1 MHWLPGFARLRIYWA
16 AALAACIGVAVSFAA
31 FHGARLF
38 SEDQLRADLTQQAAL
53 RARGLQEVLSHY
65 EGTIDGF
72 AASFPTDHVTSAEF
86 DAYAH
91 NVYLAS
97 HLLGTG
103 FKNVSWEPR
112 VRDAERA
119 SFEAAAQA
127 DGFPGYRIRD
137 LAPDGTLVPAAR
149 REQYFPIRYF
159 DPMVASAPLGLDV
172 MGSGTRAAATR
183 DAIEKRMPIATAPLR
198 FISGGRGCVIYVP
211 VFKPGPVDA
220 SSLRASERL
229 VGFLSFRLLISAA
242 IDSVMDALQPVPQGV
257 DMYMLDDGAAPS
269 DRLFYARLALQG
281 SVTVDPDD
289 APSALVEPYSGSSF
303 DFAGRD
309 WTVIVRPTPAM
320 LASRITWAGWREL
333 SIGLALTAL
342 LTAYLI
348 SSRNRADRLRVLA
361 SSLRQEIVER
371 ERAEERIIHS
381 ARHDFLTGLPNR
393 MLFLERL
400 KQEIARAKRGEKS
413 FAVLYLDLDRFKDIN
428 DTLGHQMGDLL
439 LKAVADRLSE
449 GVRDIDTVARLG
461 GDEFAVIQTGLQDA
475 TDAAILSNK
484 LLELLHRPFRLGDQD
499 IHTDASIGTAVYTV
513 SSGDE
518 QATLVHA
525 DLAMYKAK
533 AEGGGRFCFH
543 LPEMEEEVRARA
555 TLTEELR
562 SGIERDELA
571 LYYQPLVD
579 LKTGTVAGI
588 EALVRWRHPKRELLL
603 PGAFLGEAERSG
615 LIFDLDARVL
625 REACRQGRAWLDS
638 GIAPGVISVN
648 VASATLKRG
657 TQYLQLLEETLRE
670 TGYPPERLELEL
682 ADAAFVATTQAH
694 RETLEGMRRLAIKL
708 VIDDFG
714 VGYSSLEYLRLF
726 PVDRIKLARGLVAG
740 LATEANSAAIA
751 ETIIKLAAALSI
763 KLVAVGVEFGEQV
776 EFLRTHGCAEAQG
789 FYFSAAL
796 PPERAAALIRGGR
809 LYARFE
815 EAAPASRL

>member
-1 MHWLPGFARLRIYWA
+1 MAMHWLPDFASLRIYWA
-16 AALAACIGVAVSFAA
+16 AALAACIGVAISLAA

-38 SEDQLRADLTQQAAL
+38 AEDQLRADLTQQAAL

-72 AASFPTDHVTSAEF
+72 AASFRAEHVTRSDFE
-86 DAYAH
+86 AYAH

-97 HLLGTG
+97 HPLGSG
-103 FKNVSWEPR
+103 FQNVSWLPR
-112 VRDAERA
+112 VRDADRA
-119 SFEAAAQA
+119 RFEAAAQA
-127 DGFPGYRIRD
+127 DGLPGYRIRD
-137 LAPDGTLVPAAR
+137 LASDDTLVPAAR
-149 REQYFPIRYF
+149 REEYFPIRYF
-159 DPMVASAPLGLDV
+159 DPMVSSAPLGLDV
-172 MGSGTRAAATR
+172 MSSGARESAAREAL
-183 DAIEKRMPIATAPLR
+183 EKGMPIATAPLR
-198 FISGGRGCVIYVP
+198 FLSGGRGCVIYVP
-211 VFKPGPVDA
+211 VFEPGSAAA
-220 SSLRASERL
+220 SLPGARGRV
-229 VGFLSFRLLISAA
+229 VGLLTFRLLISAA
-242 IDSVMDALQPVPQGV
+242 INSVMDALQPVPQGV
-257 DMYMLDDGAAPS
+257 DMYMLDDGAAPG
-269 DRLFYARLALQG
+269 DRLFYARLALRG

-289 APSALVEPYSGSSF
+289 APNALVEPYSGSSF

-320 LASRITWAGWREL
+320 LASRIAWAGWREL

-361 SSLRQEIVER
+361 GSLRQEIVER

-400 KQEIARAKRGEKS
+400 KQEIGRAKRGEKS

-428 DTLGHQMGDLL
+428 DTLGHQVGDLL

-484 LLELLHRPFRLGDQD
+484 LLELLHRPFRLADQD

-513 SSGDE
+513 NSGDE

-555 TLTEELR
+555 ALTEELR
-562 SGIERDELA
+562 SGIERGELA
-571 LYYQPLVD
+571 LYYQPMVD

-603 PGAFLGEAERSG
+603 PGIFLGEAERSG
-615 LIFDLDARVL
+615 LIFELDAYVL

-638 GIAPGVISVN
+638 GHRACRDLRQCRECHLEARHAVSPALGGNAQGNRLPPGASRAGAGRCRLRRHAPKRIGKRSRACGGSRSSSSSTIS
-648 VASATLKRG
+648 ASATRRSSICASFPSTASSSPAVSSQG
-657 TQYLQLLEETLRE
+657 W
-670 TGYPPERLELEL
+670 PP
-682 ADAAFVATTQAH
+682 
-694 RETLEGMRRLAIKL
+694 RRT
-708 VIDDFG
+708 VRRSPRR
-714 VGYSSLEYLRLF
+714 SSSSRRRSRSSSS
-726 PVDRIKLARGLVAG
+726 PSAS
-740 LATEANSAAIA
+740 NSASRPSSCA
-751 ETIIKLAAALSI
+751 
-763 KLVAVGVEFGEQV
+763 
-776 EFLRTHGCAEAQG
+776 RT
-789 FYFSAAL
+789 
-796 PPERAAALIRGGR
+796 
-809 LYARFE
+809 
-815 EAAPASRL
+815 AAPRRRAFISARHSRRNAPQH